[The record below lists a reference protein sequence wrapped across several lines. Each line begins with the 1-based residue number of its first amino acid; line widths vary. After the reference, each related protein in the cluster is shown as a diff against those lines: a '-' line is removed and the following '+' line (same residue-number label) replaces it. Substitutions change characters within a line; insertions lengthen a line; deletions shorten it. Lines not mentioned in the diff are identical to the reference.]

1 MSTSFEARKGK
12 ELLKPPEVKPTLTI
26 MLMLCCAFS
35 TGKGD
40 IKWLFDHSISGEIM
54 ATALATTKP
63 ATTLAA
69 ITSRPAPVNSS
80 APPPAANQS
89 DGIVYVLESFFSGKL
104 PRLSRIFPYNPIAT
118 ATEVAWTS
126 ATGQITIWILLVN
139 VLYIWLFGSQ
149 VESKY
154 YQKGRFFIF
163 LGGVALIP
171 AAILYLTTPA
181 GTNAY
186 LQKIVGPTLM
196 TCFMLG
202 GYFLYLPKKPWKPA
216 EWKPPRWKVFK
227 GNDEK
232 QRTMVKVPWVN
243 PWVYV
248 FGFFIWTG
256 LQQAMFTFSRQ
267 DLVNAT
273 HQIWLGD
280 LYSTLTGGTV
290 SGGTIAVVAPIPAV
304 LSILAG
310 GIFAYLCQSLM
321 TTVKYKRQASDL
333 QVQAV
338 LQYKELRSL
347 DMNHNQAIEG
357 TSKLIGVPLDICRDW
372 INKGLQ
378 PIKEEN

>member
-1 MSTSFEARKGK
+1 MSTSFEARKGR
-12 ELLKPPEVKPTLTI
+12 ELLKPPEVKPALTI
-26 MLMLCCAFS
+26 LLMLCCAFS

-40 IKWLFDHSISGEIM
+40 IKWLFDHSVSGEIM
-54 ATALATTKP
+54 ATALATAPP

-69 ITSRPAPVNSS
+69 ITSKPTPANSS
-80 APPPAANQS
+80 APPQGKQS
-89 DGIVYVLESFFSGKL
+89 DGIIYILESFFTFQA

-118 ATEVAWTS
+118 AIEVAWTS
-126 ATGQITIWILLVN
+126 ATGQITIWIMLIN
-139 VLYIWLFGSQ
+139 TLYIWLFSSQ
-149 VESKY
+149 VERKF
-154 YQKGRFFIF
+154 YQKLRYFIF
-163 LGGVALIP
+163 LAGAVIAP
-171 AAILYLTTPA
+171 PFILYLTSPP

-196 TCFMLG
+196 TCFILG

-227 GNDEK
+227 GNDEQ

-243 PWVYV
+243 PWTYV
-248 FGFFIWTG
+248 VGFVAWTAV
-256 LQQAMFTFSRQ
+256 QQAMFTFSRQ

-290 SGGTIAVVAPIPAV
+290 SGGTIAIIAPIPAV
-304 LSILAG
+304 LSVLAG
-310 GIFAYLCQSLM
+310 AIFAYLCQSLM
-321 TTVKYKRQASDL
+321 TTVKYKRQSSDL

-347 DMNHNQAIEG
+347 DMNHAQAIEG